1 MSDLSLS
8 EGINHSKARQR
19 IVEEINS
26 IDVTNFDPTPWTDE
40 NVIRPLPG
48 AQEAFLT
55 TTAQVALYGGKRSAS
70 LSQR

>member
-1 MSDLSLS
+1 MSELELK
-8 EGINHSKARQR
+8 GITHSKARQR
-19 IVEEINS
+19 IVDEINS
-26 IDVTNFDPTPWTDE
+26 IDVSEFDPTPWTSE

-55 TTAQVALYGGKRSAS
+55 TTAQVALYGGEFCAS